1 MAWRI
6 INPDGT
12 FEDER
17 IARWRTLVD
26 RAMVLVTNC
35 DDGENIQ
42 LIERYDELITE
53 QEAII
58 RAAGLQVPGEQP

>member
-26 RAMVLVTNC
+26 RAMVLVVNS
-35 DDGENIQ
+35 DDGENIEAIQ
-42 LIERYDELITE
+42 RLDEQITK

-58 RAAGLQVPGEQP
+58 RAAGLEVPGPQ

>member
-17 IARWRTLVD
+17 IARWRELVD
-26 RAMVLVTNC
+26 RAMVLVVNS
-35 DDGENIQ
+35 DDGENIE
-42 LIERYDELITE
+42 LITRLDELITE

-58 RAAGLQVPGEQP
+58 RAAGLEVPGPN